1 MDKLE
6 NQVLLAVMA
15 HLDHLEQM
23 DHPVYLASR
32 DLLDPRESLARMVHL
47 VPQAH
52 RAQMVCRAHP
62 VLLVHLAAREIG
74 AVMVFLERE
83 VHRETLENQAH
94 KGCLVLTAL
103 MERMVPRA
111 HLVFRVIP
119 DRLVFLERGVPREL
133 VASQVILENL
143 ARKVLLESP
152 ESLV

>member
-1 MDKLE
+1 MFTEGTGSCLPAYS
-6 NQVLLAVMA
+6 VCFVT
-15 HLDHLEQM
+15 
-23 DHPVYLASR
+23 
-32 DLLDPRESLARMVHL
+32 
-47 VPQAH
+47 H
-52 RAQMVCRAHP
+52 R
-62 VLLVHLAAREIG
+62 
-74 AVMVFLERE
+74 
-83 VHRETLENQAH
+83 AH

-119 DRLVFLERGVPREL
+119 DRLVFLERGYVVKHCINHIPSLTGDTFLFSRVPREL